1 MTQKTKTIDVSYKI
15 KNEDRRS
22 YPLKSWE
29 MADGT
34 MVAIYQ
40 GFRGE
45 NPDLDFIVKYR
56 EPGKRLRTPSHTHW
70 IVDLVIKGEINKSS
84 TLDLVKELIEIYDSI
99 EPFRTVEERNSYELL
114 YSHEIAR
121 DFSWLN
127 GTGALSLELIG
138 TLVELF
144 SKCEKQ
150 TTGAFMFRSM
160 LNLTQEY
167 LEGKKDYYQVI
178 GTSKRV

>member
-1 MTQKTKTIDVSYKI
+1 MS
-15 KNEDRRS
+15 
-22 YPLKSWE
+22 
-29 MADGT
+29 DGT

-70 IVDLVIKGEINKSS
+70 IVDLVIKGEVKKDLTLSFVNALIIVYDNIESFKTQDERDNYDLNYVDGLIESYSS
-84 TLDLVKELIEIYDSI
+84 LDDVGALPVELI
-99 EPFRTVEERNSYELL
+99 T
-114 YSHEIAR
+114 
-121 DFSWLN
+121 
-127 GTGALSLELIG
+127 

-160 LNLTQEY
+160 LNLTKEY